1 MEIVMELTMT
11 TDLKMLL
18 AVSVLSL
25 FQFMPYF
32 MAYIK
37 HWGISGIVGNREN
50 MPALPGWANR
60 ALEAQK
66 NLNENLVH
74 FAAIVLIVHAVGASN
89 EMSALGA
96 TIFLVARLV
105 YWGVFIAG
113 IKWVRTMAF
122 MAGFMGELLILA
134 QLF

>member
-1 MEIVMELTMT
+1 MEIVMDLMMT

-18 AVSVLSL
+18 AVSILSL

-37 HWGISGIVGNREN
+37 HWDISGIISNREN

-60 ALEAQK
+60 ALDAQK

-74 FAAIVLIVHAVGASN
+74 FAAIVLIVHALGASN

-96 TIFLVARLV
+96 TIFFYSRVV
-105 YWGVFIAG
+105 YWGVYISG
-113 IKWVRTMAF
+113 ITWIRTVAF

>member
-1 MEIVMELTMT
+1 MT

-37 HWGISGIVGNREN
+37 RWGISGIIGNRED

-96 TIFLVARLV
+96 TIFLYSRLI

>member
-1 MEIVMELTMT
+1 MEIAMELTMT

-18 AVSVLSL
+18 AVSILSL

-32 MAYIK
+32 IAYIK

-50 MPALPGWANR
+50 MPALPDWANR

-66 NLNENLVH
+66 NLNENLIH

-96 TIFLVARLV
+96 TIFLYSRLV

-113 IKWVRTMAF
+113 ITWVRTVAF
-122 MAGFMGELLILA
+122 MAAFMGELLILA